1 MLEQNRSSRSAV
13 RFLLDDSWA
22 GDTKAELHGS

>member
-1 MLEQNRSSRSAV
+1 MLQFMWLRDAV

-22 GDTKAELHGS
+22 EDTKEELHSS

>member
-1 MLEQNRSSRSAV
+1 MLQFMWLRDAV

-22 GDTKAELHGS
+22 EDTEELHSS